1 MPILWVFESDVFL
14 FRKACLLYKTS
25 KTVFSRFL
33 FTIYDMGIRRG
44 TRGYSGLQGVKGG
57 FKELQ
62 SYKGGHG
69 VTRGYREIQRFI
81 ETFF

>member
-1 MPILWVFESDVFL
+1 
-14 FRKACLLYKTS
+14 
-25 KTVFSRFL
+25 
-33 FTIYDMGIRRG
+33 MGIRRG

-62 SYKGGHG
+62 SYKRGHG

>member
-1 MPILWVFESDVFL
+1 
-14 FRKACLLYKTS
+14 
-25 KTVFSRFL
+25 
-33 FTIYDMGIRRG
+33 MGIRRG

>member
-1 MPILWVFESDVFL
+1 M
-14 FRKACLLYKTS
+14 S
-25 KTVFSRFL
+25 KIIFPRFI